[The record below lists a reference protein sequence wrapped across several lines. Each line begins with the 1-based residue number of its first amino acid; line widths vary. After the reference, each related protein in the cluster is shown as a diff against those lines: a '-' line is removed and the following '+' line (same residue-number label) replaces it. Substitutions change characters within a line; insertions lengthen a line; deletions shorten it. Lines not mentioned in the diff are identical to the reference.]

1 MQNHNEKSYLDSH
14 FALLQDHVKIILFT
28 SDRGCPL
35 CPPAAALV
43 QEFRSRS
50 AKIAVESYD
59 ITMDRD
65 KSEQYGVKRAPCI
78 VVQGRNMR
86 LFKIYGLPEHVFLD
100 VLIDG
105 IAGISCGRV
114 WFPREVSAPLRMLS
128 STVSIQVFVENSCSR
143 CKPVAE
149 TAIGLALESDYI
161 ITDIVIGA
169 QFPALMKKYGIDEL
183 PKTVFGENLHL
194 DGHVSESAFLEMIFK
209 AEGLKPGLGKRCLV
223 CGSES
228 PDTIC
233 AACKTRIQAEAVD
246 HKLRSEKTGKS
257 GPRQA

>member
-1 MQNHNEKSYLDSH
+1 MQNQNEKAYLDSS

-28 SDRGCPL
+28 SDVGCAL

-43 QEFRSRS
+43 KDLRSRS
-50 AKIAVESYD
+50 SKIVVESYD

-65 KSEQYGVKRAPCI
+65 MSEQYGVKRAPCI
-78 VVQGRNMR
+78 IVQGRDMR
-86 LFKIYGLPEHVFLD
+86 LFKVYGLPEHVFLE
-100 VLIDG
+100 VLADG
-105 IAGISCGRV
+105 IAGISSGRV
-114 WFPREVSAPLRMLS
+114 WFPQEVSAPLRMLS
-128 STVSIQVFVENSCSR
+128 SDVSIQVFVENTCTR

-149 TAIGLALESDYI
+149 TAIGLALESDHI

-169 QFPALMKKYGIDEL
+169 QFPDLMKKYGIDEL
-183 PKTVFGENLHL
+183 PKTIFGNNLHL
-194 DGHVSESAFLEMIFK
+194 DGHVTESVFLEMIFK

-233 AACKTRIQAEAVD
+233 MACKARIQAEAVD
-246 HKLRSEKTGKS
+246 HKLRSEKLGKS
-257 GPRQA
+257 DARRS